1 MSDAARL
8 GSDAL
13 VAQRRFLISPDWR
26 LWAIV
31 GVLAIIDII
40 WVQLTPLTIQ
50 WWIYAI
56 LLMVAGCC
64 LAWWCAGLFFRMS
77 DGPRRLASIVAFSWI
92 SAAAVQLCS
101 ILLMTLPFPIADP
114 VLARWDEA
122 LGLDWVAYA
131 TWLGGHPWISE
142 LLYWVYATI
151 VGVSLLTIIVLH
163 FLNQERAAESVSLQ
177 FTGGIIAV
185 VIGSAFPAM
194 GAPTYHQAPLAVM
207 AAFPAHSG
215 AQWTTTLEHLRSGL
229 PAEISPIGLVSFPSY
244 HIAWTMIIA
253 WSFRGYR
260 LFPLFVAYG
269 VATVAATPIFG
280 GHYFVDMIAGAGLAG
295 ALILGRSLWRKA
307 RTRRG

>member
-131 TWLGGHPWISE
+131 RRASVDLGT
-142 LLYWVYATI
+142 V
-151 VGVSLLTIIVLH
+151 VLGLRYDRRGIAADDH
-163 FLNQERAAESVSLQ
+163 RVAFLEPRAG
-177 FTGGIIAV
+177 GGICFASV
-185 VIGSAFPAM
+185 
-194 GAPTYHQAPLAVM
+194 H
-207 AAFPAHSG
+207 
-215 AQWTTTLEHLRSGL
+215 
-229 PAEISPIGLVSFPSY
+229 
-244 HIAWTMIIA
+244 
-253 WSFRGYR
+253 RGYHCGRDRVR
-260 LFPLFVAYG
+260 LP
-269 VATVAATPIFG
+269 
-280 GHYFVDMIAGAGLAG
+280 GH
-295 ALILGRSLWRKA
+295 GRSHLSSGPA
-307 RTRRG
+307 GGDGGLSGPLRRPVDHHS